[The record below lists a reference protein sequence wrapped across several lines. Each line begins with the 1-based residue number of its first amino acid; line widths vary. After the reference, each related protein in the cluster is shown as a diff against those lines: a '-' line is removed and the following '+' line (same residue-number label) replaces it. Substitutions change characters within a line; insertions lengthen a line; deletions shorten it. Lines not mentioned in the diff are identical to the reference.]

1 MATHHGKEG
10 VVKAGG
16 TGIGELTGFTLE
28 TTADVVEDTALTDA
42 TKSFLAGRTSF
53 SGTLE
58 MSYDETDSPQQT
70 LTAGSSISFVLLP
83 EGNASGDESFTGT
96 GIVTG
101 MSVSVPL
108 DGITTSSR
116 EHINPIRGASIL
128 PFVGQSALN

>member
-16 TGIGELTGFTLE
+16 TAIGELTGFTLE
-28 TTADVVEDTALTDA
+28 TTADVVEDTELSDA
-42 TKSFLAGRTSF
+42 TKSFVAGRTSF

-101 MSVSVPL
+101 MSVSIPL
-108 DGITTSSR
+108 DGITTRSVTFQGTGALT
-116 EHINPIRGASIL
+116 RGT
-128 PFVGQSALN
+128 V

>member
-16 TGIGELTGFTLE
+16 TAIGELTGFTLE
-28 TTADVVEDTALTDA
+28 TTADVVEDTQLSDA

-70 LTAGSSISFVLLP
+70 LTAGSSIAFILLP
-83 EGNASGDESFTGT
+83 EGATSGDESFTGS

-101 MSVSVPL
+101 MSVNNAMDAVITRSVTFQGTGAL
-108 DGITTSSR
+108 T
-116 EHINPIRGASIL
+116 RGT
-128 PFVGQSALN
+128 V

>member
-28 TTADVVEDTALTDA
+28 TTGDVVEDTALTDA
-42 TKSFLAGRTSF
+42 TKSFVAGRTSF

-58 MSYDETDSPQQT
+58 MHYDETDSPQQT
-70 LTAGSSISFVLLP
+70 LTAGSSIAFILLP
-83 EGNASGDESFTGT
+83 EGNSTGDESFTGT

-101 MSVSVPL
+101 MSVNNAM
-108 DGITTSSR
+108 DGIISR
-116 EHINPIRGASIL
+116 SVTFQGTGALTRGT
-128 PFVGQSALN
+128 V

>member
-16 TGIGELTGFTLE
+16 TAIGELTGFTLE
-28 TTADVVEDTALTDA
+28 TTADVVEDTQLSDA

-70 LTAGSSISFVLLP
+70 LTAGSSIAFILLP
-83 EGNASGDESFTGT
+83 EGATSGDESFTGS

-101 MSVSVPL
+101 MSVNNAMDAVVTRSVTFQGTGAL
-108 DGITTSSR
+108 T
-116 EHINPIRGASIL
+116 RGT
-128 PFVGQSALN
+128 V

>member
-28 TTADVVEDTALTDA
+28 TTADVVEDTQLSDS
-42 TKSFLAGRTSF
+42 TKSFVAGRTSF

-70 LTAGSSISFVLLP
+70 LTAGTSISFVLGA
-83 EGNASGDESFTGT
+83 EGDGSGDEIFSGS
-96 GIVTG
+96 GIITG

-108 DGITTSSR
+108 DGITTRSVTFQGTGTLT
-116 EHINPIRGASIL
+116 RGTA
-128 PFVGQSALN
+128 